1 MVMPPAVVMVVM
13 VVVPPVVMVMVVPV
27 MVMVMVMVLCELHV
41 ALGRRLGPLLV
52 HGSQNSRGVG
62 NGSQQLAE
70 RASVHRPIDFV
81 GRYGGLRRCD
91 RRQRTGRRYHPHYG
105 FIHCLLLP

>member
-1 MVMPPAVVMVVM
+1 MVVM
-13 VVVPPVVMVMVVPV
+13 MVVPPVMMVVVVVPV
-27 MVMVMVMVLCELHV
+27 MVMVMVMMLCELHV
-41 ALGRRLGPLLV
+41 TLGRRLGPLLV
-52 HGSQNSRGVG
+52 DGSQNRRGVG
-62 NGSQQLAE
+62 NRSQQLAE
-70 RASVHRPIDFV
+70 RASVHGPTDFV